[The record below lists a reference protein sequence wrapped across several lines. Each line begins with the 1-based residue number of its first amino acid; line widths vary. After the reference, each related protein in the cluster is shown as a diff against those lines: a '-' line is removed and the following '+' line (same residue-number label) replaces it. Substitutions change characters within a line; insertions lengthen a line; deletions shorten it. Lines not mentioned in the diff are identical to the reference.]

1 MSTLERRVKR
11 LEDRGGHTAQLHA
24 MTDKQLKRI
33 VLEHLIA
40 ATPEEIETDL
50 VEHPEFRELYEE
62 LLPQAREQREAV
74 EALIERTP
82 LRGRRQ
88 VDREPGIRE
97 ERHRPESE

>member
-1 MSTLERRVKR
+1 MSTLEGRVKR
-11 LEDRGGHTAQLHA
+11 LEDRGGHTAQLRA
-24 MTDKQLKRI
+24 MTDEQLKRI

-74 EALIERTP
+74 EVLINP
-82 LRGRRQ
+82 CPARGT
-88 VDREPGIRE
+88 VP
-97 ERHRPESE
+97 

>member
-11 LEDRGGHTAQLHA
+11 LEDRGGHTAQLRA
-24 MTDKQLKRI
+24 MTDEQLKRI

-74 EALIERTP
+74 EALAKRFDGS
-82 LRGRRQ
+82 RG
-88 VDREPGIRE
+88 
-97 ERHRPESE
+97 